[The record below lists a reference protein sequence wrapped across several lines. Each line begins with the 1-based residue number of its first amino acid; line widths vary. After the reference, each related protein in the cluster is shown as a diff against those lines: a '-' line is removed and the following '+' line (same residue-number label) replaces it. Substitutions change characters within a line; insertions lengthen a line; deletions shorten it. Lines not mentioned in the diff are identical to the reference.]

1 MSKVLTPQLV
11 GWLQALAAV
20 LVFLGLGNVFGRY
33 SVVVYDTNPMVYS
46 CVAFATAAL
55 LLLLYAGK
63 GPLGRETMRSIDTWV
78 YGVILMGSYIFG
90 LLLFAYVTSTEGTI
104 LQKISVL
111 LSLFASW
118 FFMARQPDRY
128 QLMGVAAI
136 TVGVALVCAG
146 LERET
151 IGIVAILALIYGG
164 LQAAR
169 IFTAELHR
177 PHAAAAKQKDP
188 KSKARVISFVMFTM
202 SCIFIGLCLFLATI
216 QHLQGSQLFH
226 FAPQF
231 SDFTHPPTVFLGM
244 MMGGLIIVP
253 LRVLEFSSAYTIKA
267 ENFTTVTAFSALGTM
282 FWEWVSGPLT
292 ALSIQSLTGLDVLAA
307 CFITLGALFIALTRP
322 LASRRPK
329 GAMAHLIVST
339 QDVQA
344 VMDSRD
350 VLADTLEHFNGNI
363 KRAAQALNVPQ
374 KVIHMLIEDKERKY
388 AFKNFES
395 ISRRYRTCVSGVD
408 ALTGLL
414 NRGYFAVLAKR
425 QLQGSKQCFLF
436 YVDLDKFKPV
446 NDTYGHQAG
455 DAVLQETA
463 RRLEKTLPPTA
474 LVARIGGDEFAM
486 LTKGKVKQEET
497 AEKIKQALAQPIE
510 LPSAAENVTV
520 GGSVGIA
527 KYPEGGKTL
536 DELLAFADQNMY
548 KAKMGSV

>member
-1 MSKVLTPQLV
+1 MSKVFNPQLV

-104 LQKISVL
+104 LQKVSVL
-111 LSLFASW
+111 LSLLASW
-118 FFMARQPDRY
+118 FFMARQPDKY
-128 QLMGVAAI
+128 QLIGVGAI
-136 TVGVALVCAG
+136 TLGVVLVFAG
-146 LERET
+146 TPREN
-151 IGIVAILALIYGG
+151 IGVVAILALIYGG

-216 QHLQGSQLFH
+216 QHVQGSELWH

-282 FWEWVSGPLT
+282 FWEWVSAPLT
-292 ALSIQSLTGLDVLAA
+292 ALSIQSLSGLDVLAA

-322 LASRRPK
+322 LARRRPA
-329 GAMAHLIVST
+329 GAMAHLVVST

-344 VMDSRD
+344 VVDSQD

-363 KRAAQALNVPQ
+363 KQAAEALGVPQ
-374 KVIHMLIEDKERKY
+374 KVIHMLIDDKEKKY
-388 AFKNFES
+388 AFKNFDQ
-395 ISRRYRTCVSGVD
+395 ISRGYRARVSGVD

-414 NRGYFAVLAKR
+414 NRGYFTRLAKR
-425 QLQGSKQCFLF
+425 QLQGNKPCLLF

-455 DAVLQETA
+455 DAVLQQTA
-463 RRLEKTLPPTA
+463 RRLEKTLPATA
-474 LVARIGGDEFAM
+474 LVARIGGDEFAV
-486 LTKGKVKQEET
+486 LTKGKVNKEDT
-497 AEKIKQALAQPIE
+497 TEKIKQALAQPMAV
-510 LPSAAENVTV
+510 SGAAESVTV

-527 KYPEGGKTL
+527 TYPENGTKL
-536 DELLAFADQNMY
+536 DDLLAFADKNMY
-548 KAKMGSV
+548 QAKTGSV